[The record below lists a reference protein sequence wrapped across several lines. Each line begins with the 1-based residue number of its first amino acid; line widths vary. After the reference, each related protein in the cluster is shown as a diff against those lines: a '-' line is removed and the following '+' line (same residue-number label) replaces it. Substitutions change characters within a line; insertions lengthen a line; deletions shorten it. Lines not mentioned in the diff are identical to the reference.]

1 MRSDNQGRNMKTTNQ
16 TLLVIAAMAAL
27 AACASKE
34 PVQSAD
40 WYKAHDVERTAM
52 VQRCAANPGEL
63 AQTPNCVNATAA
75 ANAKTWA
82 ARGGIHG
89 VKAPTFGAKPKTND

>member
-1 MRSDNQGRNMKTTNQ
+1 MM
-16 TLLVIAAMAAL
+16 AMAPL
-27 AACASKE
+27 AACSPKE
-34 PVQSAD
+34 ATQSAD
-40 WYKAHDVERTAM
+40 WYKAHDAERTAM

-63 AQTPNCVNATAA
+63 AKTPNCINATTA